1 MDKKRNTKAKGNP
14 AAEPGAVVVDSLKA
28 LEGMALTLLENL
40 YAFSLDSLAP
50 QSRALPGPDDHHLKG
65 AGLRRPKGEGA
76 LRTQDSEVARNNRIE
91 ALKTVLLALMGEIDS
106 LRVKA
111 APDGR
116 EGLNLSDEVRRYEA
130 DLIRCALIRT
140 GGRQRQAARL
150 LQTKVAT
157 LNAKVK
163 RYGLDD
169 DVLVGLTSSHRRRVK

>member
-1 MDKKRNTKAKGNP
+1 MKKNRPTKTKGHP

-28 LEGMALTLLENL
+28 MEGLALTLLENL
-40 YAFSLDSLAP
+40 FAFSHDSLTP
-50 QSRALPGPDDHHLKG
+50 QSRALPGSDAPLLKDERPQLPKG
-65 AGLRRPKGEGA
+65 AGAIGA
-76 LRTQDSEVARNNRIE
+76 RDSEVARNNRIE
-91 ALKTVLLALMGEIDS
+91 ALKTVLLVLISEIDS
-106 LRVKA
+106 LSGTA

-116 EGLNLSDEVRRYEA
+116 EGLNLSDEVHRYEA

-163 RYGLDD
+163 RYGLDED
-169 DVLVGLTSSHRRRVK
+169 ELVGLTSSHRRRVK